1 VTRNVFRLHS
11 HERWPPRSHNDEAAA
26 ALLYLLDRHSP
37 GVTRH
42 MERTGELARLVAFR
56 LGVGAHMLRVIVRTA
71 VLHDVGKL
79 GIPASVLHKPG
90 PLTDTEW
97 IVMRQ
102 HPVLGEALLE
112 RTPGL
117 LSIAP
122 LVRSSHERW
131 DGNGYPDGLAGD
143 RIPLPARIVAACDAF
158 DAITEERRYGPQLP
172 VSEAV
177 EELRRGLG
185 SQFDPEIVEAL
196 CDVVAGGIDVARE
209 GV

>member
-1 VTRNVFRLHS
+1 MTRHALRLDS
-11 HERWPPRSHNDEAAA
+11 YERWPRRSHNDEAAA
-26 ALLYLLDRHSP
+26 ALLYLLDRHLP
-37 GVTRH
+37 GVTLH

-56 LGVGAHMLRVIVRTA
+56 LGVGAHTLRVIVRTA

-79 GIPASVLHKPG
+79 GIPASVLRKPG

-97 IVMRQ
+97 IIMRQ

-112 RTPGL
+112 RTQGL

-131 DGNGYPDGLAGD
+131 DGHGYPDGLAGD
-143 RIPLPARIVAACDAF
+143 RIPLPARIVSGCDAF
-158 DAITEERRYGPQLP
+158 DAITEERGYGPRLP
-172 VSEAV
+172 VREAV
-177 EELRRGLG
+177 EELRRGSG
-185 SQFDPEIVEAL
+185 TQFDPEIVDAL
-196 CDVVAGGIDVARE
+196 CDVVEHGIDVARE